1 VKAGRVLVVGLGHP
15 YRGDDGIGIRAA
27 EEFEATNQDSTVEV
41 MVAQELLPELAEDI
55 SRIDLLVFLD
65 ARAGGV
71 PGSVEVSEVKPAELG
86 SGVFIHTLTMETLL
100 SAAGNLFGHA
110 PEAMLISVAGESF
123 DFASHLSPNV
133 EAALPLL
140 LEKLREVI
148 YSGDIKSEPLAL
160 LSSGFVT
167 C

>member
-1 VKAGRVLVVGLGHP
+1 VRPGRILVVGLGHP

-27 EEFEATNQDSTVEV
+27 EEFEAMNQDSRVEV
-41 MVAQELLPELAEDI
+41 MVTQELLPELAEDI
-55 SRIDLLVFLD
+55 SHIDLLVFLD

-71 PGSVEVSEVKPAELG
+71 PGSVEVSEVKPAALG

-110 PEAMLISVAGESF
+110 PKAMLISVAGESF
-123 DFASHLSPNV
+123 DFGSYLSPNV
-133 EAALPLL
+133 EAALPML
-140 LEKLREVI
+140 LERLKEVI
-148 YSGDIKSEPLAL
+148 YFDDGNRAMLAAS
-160 LSSGFVT
+160 SSGLAT